1 MKAAYRHIAPVA
13 TVQGSG
19 GKRGELRTR
28 ARSAARVSS
37 SAQAG
42 DIIVS
47 RTVKDLVAGSGI
59 EFEDFGMHHLKGVP
73 DPGQL
78 YRVSG

>member
-19 GKRGELRTR
+19 GKRGELR
-28 ARSAARVSS
+28 S
-37 SAQAG
+37 
-42 DIIVS
+42 
-47 RTVKDLVAGSGI
+47 VKDLVAGSGI

-73 DPGQL
+73 DPWQL